1 MVVSPINE
9 SVHVEFLYTML
20 GWSNLKS
27 VISEPAQPKISRKS
41 LAPLKQLLPNEGEL
55 KEYKECVELNH
66 EGRLSVY
73 AENSGLVKIRGW
85 LLPMLMNGQLTIK

>member
-9 SVHVEFLYTML
+9 SVHVEFLYNML

-27 VISEPAQPKISRKS
+27 VISEPAQPKISSKS

-55 KEYKECVELNH
+55 KEY
-66 EGRLSVY
+66 
-73 AENSGLVKIRGW
+73 
-85 LLPMLMNGQLTIK
+85 